1 MGLVLHVM
9 RHAKAV
15 RARAAST
22 DRGRELRRR
31 GRRMAAE
38 VGRFLERLGERPALF
53 VSSSAPRARETAEI
67 VREACNSS
75 APLQLVDELYLASVP
90 VLMRTLA
97 ELDDGPESVLLVGH
111 QPELA
116 LLVRELCGTEPAFP
130 TGAIA
135 RLQLGIPH
143 WSAIASGTG
152 RLEWLV
158 TPDVLG

>member
-9 RHAKAV
+9 RHAKAE

-22 DRGRELRRR
+22 DRDRKLRRR

-38 VGRFLERLGERPALF
+38 VGRFLERLGVRPALF
-53 VSSSAPRARETAEI
+53 VWSSAPRARETAEI
-67 VREACNSS
+67 VREACHSD
-75 APLQLVDELYLASVP
+75 APLELVDELYLAPVP
-90 VLMRTLA
+90 VLLQTLA
-97 ELDDGPESVLLVGH
+97 KIEGAPASALLVGH

-130 TGAIA
+130 TAAIA
-135 RLQLGIPH
+135 RLQLGIPR
-143 WSAIASGTG
+143 WSAIAPGTG